1 MKSAF
6 EFLKKAGVFYVA
18 TVEDSQPKLRPFGV
32 IASFKNRLYI
42 CTKDDKDCFHQME
55 KNPKIEIAA
64 MFGED
69 WIRVTGEVVR
79 DFDQS
84 AKDAVLK
91 QNPHAQAIYSA
102 SDPHFA
108 VLYFQKAHADIYR
121 SIGKIETIPLV

>member
-18 TVEDSQPKLRPFGV
+18 TVKGDQPKLRPFGV

-42 CTKDDKDCFHQME
+42 CTKDDKDCFREME
-55 KNPKIEIAA
+55 KNPRIEIAA

-69 WIRVTGEVVR
+69 WIRVTGEIIR
-79 DFDQS
+79 DLDKN
-84 AKDAVLK
+84 AKEAVLE
-91 QNPHAQAIYSA
+91 QNPHAKAIYSA
-102 SDPHFA
+102 NDPHFA

-121 SIGKIETIPLV
+121 SVGKIEAVSLV

>member
-1 MKSAF
+1 MDSAF

-18 TVEDSQPKLRPFGV
+18 SAEGDQPKLRPFGV
-32 IASFKNRLYI
+32 VARYKGELYI
-42 CTKDDKDCFHQME
+42 CTKDEKDCFRQME

-79 DFDQS
+79 DNDPLAQ
-84 AKDAVLK
+84 KAVLD
-91 QNPHAQAIYSA
+91 QNPHVREIYSA

-108 VLYFQKAHADIYR
+108 VLYFKKGHADIYR
-121 SIGKIETIPLV
+121 SVGKIEAVPLV

>member
-18 TVEDSQPKLRPFGV
+18 TVKDSQPKLRPFGV
-32 IASFKNRLYI
+32 IANFKDRLYI
-42 CTKDDKDCFHQME
+42 CTKDDKDCFREMK

-79 DFDQS
+79 DFNQA
-84 AKDAVLK
+84 AKDAVLE
-91 QNPHAQAIYSA
+91 QNPHVQAIYSA

-121 SIGKIETIPLV
+121 SSGKIEAVPLV

>member
-6 EFLKKAGVFYVA
+6 TFLKKAVVFYVA
-18 TVEDSQPKLRPFGV
+18 TIEGDQPKLRPFGI
-32 IASFKNRLYI
+32 IANFKDRLYI
-42 CTKDDKDCFHQME
+42 CTKDDKDCFREME

-69 WIRVTGEVVR
+69 WIRVTGKVVR
-79 DFDQS
+79 DFDQK
-84 AKDAVLK
+84 AKEAVLE
-91 QNPHAQAIYSA
+91 QNPHVQAIYSA

-121 SIGKIETIPLV
+121 SIGKIEAVPLV